1 MWKGLKRYGKRSK
14 VGLPLLV
21 FLLGFLVPLFG
32 ESLSLE
38 GVTLSPQEWVT
49 LQEEFNG
56 LKIDISEL
64 QTINESQQNSIVE
77 LENLLQSS
85 ESIQDKQ
92 NLLLKEQSN
101 ELSELKISSLEL
113 TDALSRQ
120 TRATN
125 LWRTGALIGGGVAL
139 GLGVVALI
147 LGLYP
152 RTP

>member
-38 GVTLSPQEWVT
+38 GVTLSDQEWKI
-49 LQEEFNG
+49 LQDEYTG
-56 LKIDISEL
+56 LKSDLTELQIINNNQLNLISEL
-64 QTINESQQNSIVE
+64 ER
-77 LENLLQSS
+77 LQ
-85 ESIQDKQ
+85 K
-92 NLLLKEQSN
+92 SN
-101 ELSELKISSLEL
+101 ETVMSEQKILLSEQQSELQELKISSLEL

-147 LGLYP
+147 VVF
-152 RTP
+152 